1 MPNDN
6 DPPRKRPWE
15 QGNRDDDDDRPRGR
29 NRDRDRDRDD
39 GDDDGPRRRRY
50 QDDDGPPKGAS
61 NGLAIAGLILG
72 ILSLCAGPLAGIPA
86 LICAGIA
93 LGKPGGRGA
102 ATAGLVLGG
111 IGTLLIPILAIGLL
125 LPAVQKVREA
135 AARMSD
141 ANNMKQVGLAFHNHA
156 SANQDMMTAPYARDD
171 FGKVQ
176 TGLSWRVGLLPY
188 VEQEN
193 VYRKFDLS
201 QPWDSAKN
209 RSASNTPIKTYTSP
223 YDGAEPSVSTPYRVF
238 YGGGA
243 LFEEDGAPVSI
254 RTITDGTSN
263 TILLV
268 HAAEQVP
275 WAEPRDLRYDPNGP
289 LPKFGYPGQSGFN
302 VLMAD
307 GSVKFITDKV
317 SERTLRRAIT
327 KADGADLGADW

>member
-15 QGNRDDDDDRPRGR
+15 QGNRDDDDDDRPRGR

-39 GDDDGPRRRRY
+39 DDGPRRRR
-50 QDDDGPPKGAS
+50 GAGERKPIS
-61 NGLAIAGLILG
+61 GLMIAGIIVGVFVVGIVLLG
-72 ILSLCAGPLAGIPA
+72 ILA
-86 LICAGIA
+86 
-93 LGKPGGRGA
+93 
-102 ATAGLVLGG
+102 
-111 IGTLLIPILAIGLL
+111 GLL

-141 ANNMKQVGLAFHNHA
+141 ANNMKQVGLGFHNHA
-156 SANQDMMTAPYARDD
+156 SMNQDMMSGPYARDD

-201 QPWDSAKN
+201 QPWDNAKN

-223 YDGAEPSVSTPYRVF
+223 YDGKEPLVNTPYRVF

-243 LFEEDGAPVSI
+243 LFEEDGTPVSI
-254 RTITDGTSN
+254 RTIPDGASN

-307 GSVKFITDKV
+307 GSVKFVTDKV
-317 SERTLRRAIT
+317 SERTLRSAIT
-327 KADGADLGADW
+327 KADGDALGADW